1 MIRAFLSVVAA
12 VALAAGAAPAQSYP
26 ARPIRIVVPF
36 SPGGPTDMISRI
48 IGQRMQSILG
58 QTIFVENRLGA
69 GGTIGTRAVV
79 AADPDGYTPLVGNTA
94 APVIAPVINK
104 NLGNGPAIAFVPIAQ
119 IATSSNVL
127 VVNPTL
133 PVTTVADLIAY
144 ARANPGKL
152 SYSSPGTGTPAHLI
166 AERFKAGAGL
176 DLVHAPYKGG
186 GVSVQDVVSGQVQL
200 TFENPATALPLIE
213 AGSVRALAVTSET
226 RSPHLPEVPTMVESG
241 IADFVTVSVWR
252 RRRLPGPRACRA
264 SRAGAG
270 AHGGGREPPGR
281 RHSGRSRG
289 YIARSRRWQYPSV
302 QFQRP
307 GGRAPAGG
315 EREGDS
321 QAGWSFEAHRERTAC
336 VHRDDDRSR
345 GGAAGGWRAV
355 CKVGRR

>member
-12 VALAAGAAPAQSYP
+12 VVLAAGPAQAQSYP

-79 AADPDGYTPLVGNTA
+79 AADPDGYTLLVGNTA
-94 APVIAPVINK
+94 TLVIAPVINQ
-104 NLGNGPAIAFVPIAQ
+104 NLGYDPAIAFVPIVP

-133 PVTTVADLIAY
+133 PVKTVADLIAY

-152 SYSSPGTGTPAHLI
+152 SYSSPGIGTPAHLI
-166 AERFKAGAGL
+166 AERFKAQAGL
-176 DLVHAPYKGG
+176 DLVHVPYKGG

-213 AGSVRALAVTSET
+213 AGRVRALAVTSEA
-226 RSPHLPEVPTMVESG
+226 RSPHLPEVPTMAESG
-241 IADFVTVSVWR
+241 IADFVTVSLFGLVARSGTPANIVAKLNDAVNFAGVGTGITISALLTEVLRDLHFDWR
-252 RRRLPGPRACRA
+252 WMWL
-264 SRAGAG
+264 
-270 AHGGGREPPGR
+270 GGGAI
-281 RHSGRSRG
+281 SLAYS
-289 YIARSRRWQYPSV
+289 
-302 QFQRP
+302 
-307 GGRAPAGG
+307 
-315 EREGDS
+315 DS
-321 QAGWSFEAHRERTAC
+321 AM
-336 VHRDDDRSR
+336 
-345 GGAAGGWRAV
+345 
-355 CKVGRR
+355 